1 MKALHRDLR
10 DLVRLELDEEALT
23 GLDWRDFGKG
33 VQLAKLAREG
43 QAGLVLYKV
52 AADAPKDAFAPHRH
66 VGGEAYLVLKG
77 VIGDEFG
84 RYPEGSFVW
93 LPKDSKHEPWVEGET
108 ETVVLVL
115 WPEGVKL
122 ERNDVRH

>member
-1 MKALHRDLR
+1 MKALFKDLR
-10 DLVRLELDEEALT
+10 DLVRLELDEAALAA
-23 GLDWRDFGKG
+23 LQWRDFGKG
-33 VQLAKLAREG
+33 VQLAKLAREDR
-43 QAGLVLYKV
+43 AGLVLYKV

-77 VIGDEFG
+77 VIGDQFG

-93 LPKDSKHEPWVEGET
+93 LPAGSKHEPWAEG

-115 WPEGVKL
+115 WPEGVTTCAT
-122 ERNDVRH
+122 DSA

>member
-10 DLVRLELDEEALT
+10 DLVRLELDEEAL
-23 GLDWRDFGKG
+23 GKLEWRDFGKG

-84 RYPEGSFVW
+84 RYPAGSFVW

-108 ETVVLVL
+108 VVLVL
-115 WPEGVKL
+115 WPEGVKIV
-122 ERNDVRH
+122 E